1 MTFPVVSY
9 RDSVRVH
16 KALVD
21 SLGVKRLHAVIGAS
35 GGSIQAME
43 WGAQY
48 PGFVERVIHVIG
60 PGLDIDGMHLLAAE
74 IQQLRRRRTVVIAT
88 HMPGLMRSADQIY
101 VMNESE
107 LVEVGSHDELADR
120 PNGLYRSLVAKGNL

>member
-1 MTFPVVSY
+1 LARAGLAGVIDGLP
-9 RDSVRVH
+9 H
-16 KALVD
+16 KLETE
-21 SLGVKRLHAVIGAS
+21 LGVGFGGDVELSGGQWKRLAIARALYREGADL
-35 GGSIQAME
+35 ILDE
-43 WGAQY
+43 
-48 PGFVERVIHVIG
+48 PET
-60 PGLDIDGMHLLAAE
+60 GLDIDGMHLLAAE

>member
-1 MTFPVVSY
+1 M
-9 RDSVRVH
+9 
-16 KALVD
+16 
-21 SLGVKRLHAVIGAS
+21 
-35 GGSIQAME
+35 
-43 WGAQY
+43 
-48 PGFVERVIHVIG
+48 
-60 PGLDIDGMHLLAAE
+60 
-74 IQQLRRRRTVVIAT
+74 IAT